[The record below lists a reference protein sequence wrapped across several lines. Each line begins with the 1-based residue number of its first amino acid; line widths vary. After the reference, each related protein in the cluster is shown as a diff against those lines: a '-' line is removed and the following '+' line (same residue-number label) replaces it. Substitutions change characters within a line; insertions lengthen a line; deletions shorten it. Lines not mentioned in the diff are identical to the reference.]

1 MEGVRAVPEAEI
13 PSRAAGNP
21 SPAWAAGPVS
31 TGLGLAAHLAAG
43 GQAPGIPIV
52 AALAALL
59 GMVAAMAGRHRLPG
73 WAVLVAAA
81 VAQQLLHLA
90 FAAFS
95 TASGFTLPGHHG
107 AASIPEGPGAP
118 AAGMP
123 APDAT
128 GATHSL
134 HLMLHLHAA
143 AALAAAA
150 VVTQWTRLLSAVKR
164 RGRSGSERAPGNADA

>member
-1 MEGVRAVPEAEI
+1 MEGVRAVGHTDTPA
-13 PSRAAGNP
+13 PAAGNP

-52 AALAALL
+52 VALAALL

-73 WAVLVAAA
+73 WAVLVAAG

-107 AASIPEGPGAP
+107 GASIPEGPGVP
-118 AAGMP
+118 AAGLP

-143 AALAAAA
+143 AALTAAAA
-150 VVTQWTRLLSAVKR
+150 VTQWTRLVSVVR
-164 RGRSGSERAPGNADA
+164 RARSGGQRAPGNADA